1 VRRDELDELKLDQ
14 GRNDDRDDESAKLPT
29 LYKIFKSL
37 RERICDLTPR
47 RSDMNEE
54 TLRELSV
61 RERSSCH
68 QSISYFTGA
77 SFCFFSYSIC
87 TYIYIYILSIFTYIH
102 IFKIRR

>member
-1 VRRDELDELKLDQ
+1 VRRDELDQLKLDQ
-14 GRNDDRDDESAKLPT
+14 DRNDDRDDESAKLPT

-68 QSISYFTGA
+68 QSISYFYWRIMLL
-77 SFCFFSYSIC
+77 FSYIISTCIY
-87 TYIYIYILSIFTYIH
+87 TKYIYIYTYI
-102 IFKIRR
+102 

>member
-1 VRRDELDELKLDQ
+1 MCIKSSHVGPRRSSTSASRELDKLKLDD
-14 GRNDDRDDESAKLPT
+14 RNDDESAKLPT

-61 RERSSCH
+61 RERSS
-68 QSISYFTGA
+68 SSPE
-77 SFCFFSYSIC
+77 
-87 TYIYIYILSIFTYIH
+87 YILFYWRIILLF
-102 IFKIRR
+102 FL